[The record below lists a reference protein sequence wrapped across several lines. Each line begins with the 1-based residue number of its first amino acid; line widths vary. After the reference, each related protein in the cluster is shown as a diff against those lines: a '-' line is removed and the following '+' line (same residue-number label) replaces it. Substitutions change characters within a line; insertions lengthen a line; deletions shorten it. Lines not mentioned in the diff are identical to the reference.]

1 MNTTSPMISFLIT
14 HYNRS
19 QDLLLCLNAIRA
31 LDLSNYEIVVCDD
44 ASELKHLEIIQQY
57 PIDQLLLAN
66 KNGGLA
72 ANINRGLQA
81 CRGQYIIYCQEDFML
96 SSQLPTILPE
106 CLELLSSKRLDLIRF
121 VSNMNFNSTSSLST
135 NINRIPKFA
144 FRNFLQNYY
153 QYSDHPF
160 ITTKNFHPTFG
171 FYQEET
177 SGRYGETEY
186 AIRILKSAAKI
197 GITKQAFAITI
208 EGSQSVLANE
218 SGGETKS
225 FSFNKKAMQW
235 ARAFRLYAEL
245 LLYNKKN
252 RGLKTYKNFR
262 N

>member
-1 MNTTSPMISFLIT
+1 MDHTPPMISFLIT
-14 HYNRS
+14 HYNRPN
-19 QDLLLCLNAIRA
+19 DLLLCLNAIRG
-31 LDLSNYEIVVCDD
+31 LDLCDYEIVVSDD
-44 ASELKHLEIIQQY
+44 ASEAQHLEIIQQY
-57 PIDQLLLAN
+57 PIDQLLLAD

-96 SSQLPTILPE
+96 SSKLAIILPE
-106 CLELLSSKRLDLIRF
+106 CLEHLASKKLDLIRF
-121 VSNMNFNSTSSLST
+121 VSNMNFNSTSCVST
-135 NINRIPKFA
+135 NISRIPKFA

-160 ITTKNFHPTFG
+160 ITTKDFHPTFG

-197 GITKQAFAITI
+197 GITKQAYASTI
-208 EGSQSVLANE
+208 DGSQSVLANE
-218 SGGETKS
+218 SKVVAKS
-225 FSFNKKAMQW
+225 FSFNKKAIHW

-245 LLYNKKN
+245 LLYDKKN
-252 RGLKTYKNFR
+252 RGLKTYRNFR